1 MLVREF
7 LKIIREN
14 PFGIDNI
21 LGLFQS
27 FQLNQ
32 ETLLQIACAD
42 SRRVELLDDMQ
53 YLQHF
58 LPCGGDVHAERQVIH
73 ETVNVSSEIPVIV
86 QTADYESGYIML
98 MFSQI
103 PEAKLVHETLREA
116 LFYGKRVVLRPL
128 VLAVVVHMQFVFRN
142 GIIILQFRKRNLSWL
157 LVSVLFLALRRAVIQ
172 NRIFLQFLADS
183 LLKFLD
189 RKLNELDGLD
199 LERGELLRLL

>member
-1 MLVREF
+1 
-7 LKIIREN
+7 
-14 PFGIDNI
+14 
-21 LGLFQS
+21 
-27 FQLNQ
+27 
-32 ETLLQIACAD
+32 
-42 SRRVELLDDMQ
+42 
-53 YLQHF
+53 
-58 LPCGGDVHAERQVIH
+58 
-73 ETVNVSSEIPVIV
+73 
-86 QTADYESGYIML
+86 ML

-103 PEAKLVHETLREA
+103 PEAKLVHETLRET

-157 LVSVLFLALRRAVIQ
+157 LVSVLLLALRRAVIQ